1 MNKNGHDVGT
11 TADDT
16 STAPMSL
23 ELDDAVSSKRKHKK
37 RKASKGRLKKLWRRA
52 KDTTLGI
59 TSRSEWLELIE
70 LQLAFEQSVSSGNSD
85 NDAFSGEYEDVKQG
99 GEPVATIDRCML
111 GQLPGPNVC
120 LVTQPHRDFSQLE
133 NW

>member
-1 MNKNGHDVGT
+1 M
-11 TADDT
+11 
-16 STAPMSL
+16 
-23 ELDDAVSSKRKHKK
+23 
-37 RKASKGRLKKLWRRA
+37 
-52 KDTTLGI
+52 
-59 TSRSEWLELIE
+59 
-70 LQLAFEQSVSSGNSD
+70 QLAFEQSVSSGNSD

-133 NW
+133 NWQMTEGSDHRDLLINLLFGGEGKDDNDDSRKQKKRKTHTHTIETTASMFLLTFFLLLYLFITFDYISK